1 MDDVVSRLLSYD
13 TIIIMVCAVVF
24 TFFIRRIVEL
34 RFPKLKKQVHE
45 NAPGLTYLTPM
56 AEWWNTVILYAI
68 PVILGGALSMA
79 LKEIE
84 SDVAVHWRMYL
95 GSALHGVVVGW
106 ASGFGYKVLAK
117 TAKAKTGVELPG
129 VSVYPAS
136 DDEPVT
142 VVQTKTKT
150 ETVETQVTGASN
162 VVVDGAVEAKDP
174 Q

>member
-13 TIIIMVCAVVF
+13 TAIIMVCSVVF

-34 RFPKLKKQVHE
+34 WKPQLKKQAHE
-45 NAPGLTYLTPM
+45 NEPGLTYLTPM

-68 PVILGGALSMA
+68 PVVIGGLLSML
-79 LKEIE
+79 LKEMEGGE
-84 SDVAVHWRMYL
+84 SIHWRVYL
-95 GSALHGVVVGW
+95 ASALHGVVVGW

-117 TAKAKTGVELPG
+117 TAKARTGVELPG

-136 DDEPVT
+136 DEEPVK
-142 VVQTKTKT
+142 VVQTKTQT
-150 ETVETQVTGASN
+150 ETVETHVEGAAN
-162 VVVDGAVEAKDP
+162 VVVQAKDP